1 MDGSLIYWGDAHGDE
16 LGNNKW
22 GAKPA
27 DYREAQR
34 GPWVLTTFLTGPRLA
49 HAGPIS
55 LRINVKHDPHD
66 HGQLLSVLEVEI
78 LASGCMHVPW
88 HNADTPERPYK
99 WSMRSRDPSA
109 KVGRSRCGDVD
120 LSIFQ
125 QTRASSFLQPT
136 PCKMGPTSLPKGSR
150 KKLKLKRG
158 SKISAASS
166 KVAAPRER
174 LAANSL
180 KWKTVKNTASF
191 AGIDEGGGMMMLEE
205 LDDVGV
211 EWQEESGAKIARFV
225 AVEPKKSKGKAKEQE
240 PEAEEVDD
248 DAASVTSS
256 ADISFEEVDDD
267 AASVTSSADISFEEV
282 DVEDDNAV
290 SEEDG
295 LDSEDEEVVAD
306 MEDEIE
312 EEESEAELEV
322 EESFNGESSSSLLI
336 ICRSYTDALLPEWKG
351 IDIHTSLKRALL
363 GMGFVKPTEIQAR
376 AVAPGSSGRDIVG
389 VAETVSPS

>member
-1 MDGSLIYWGDAHGDE
+1 
-16 LGNNKW
+16 
-22 GAKPA
+22 
-27 DYREAQR
+27 
-34 GPWVLTTFLTGPRLA
+34 
-49 HAGPIS
+49 
-55 LRINVKHDPHD
+55 
-66 HGQLLSVLEVEI
+66 
-78 LASGCMHVPW
+78 
-88 HNADTPERPYK
+88 
-99 WSMRSRDPSA
+99 
-109 KVGRSRCGDVD
+109 
-120 LSIFQ
+120 
-125 QTRASSFLQPT
+125 
-136 PCKMGPTSLPKGSR
+136 MGPTSLPKRSS
-150 KKLKLKRG
+150 KKLKLKRD
-158 SKISAASS
+158 SKTSPSSS

-225 AVEPKKSKGKAKEQE
+225 AVEPKKGKGKAKEQE
-240 PEAEEVDD
+240 PEAEVVDD

-256 ADISFEEVDDD
+256 AAISFEEVE
-267 AASVTSSADISFEEV
+267 A
-282 DVEDDNAV
+282 EDHNVV

-295 LDSEDEEVVAD
+295 LDSEDEEMVAD

-389 VAETVSPS
+389 VAETVSPSRDAAYASTDQRRVPVKLSHTRCRFSRICCERLCPVPLVVHCPVSFCVRRESLLCKSSST